1 MGEDASQYPNILQYM
16 QGKIAGVQING
27 NSVIIRGINT
37 FYGSTDPLFLL
48 DGVPIDASVVT
59 SLNPSD
65 IEIIEILKGP
75 EAAIYGSRGANG
87 VIAFY
92 SRRGHFMK
100 RGVIE
105 FGMLGYYRARDFYVP
120 AYNSWNYKPL
130 RSKEVVYSPSAS
142 FWTSSRSAES
152 VHNVINNYDFI

>member
-1 MGEDASQYPNILQYM
+1 
-16 QGKIAGVQING
+16 
-27 NSVIIRGINT
+27 
-37 FYGSTDPLFLL
+37 L

-120 AYNSWNYKPL
+120 AYNSWNYKPTDYNVPRTL
-130 RSKEVVYSPSAS
+130 YWKPYVMTDSEGIATIRFKNRLKILKYITTIEGMTSNGEIVLFKE
-142 FWTSSRSAES
+142 
-152 VHNVINNYDFI
+152 